1 MLAVARACEVLG
13 LQGCI
18 VNVEVDFN
26 PRAGIPSFTLVGLP
40 DNAVKESRE
49 RVRASIKN
57 SNLQF
62 PSKGYLVNLSPA
74 DMPKHSS
81 GYDLAIA
88 VGALAATD
96 QIPLAGLDDAMFVG
110 ELSLDGSLRHV
121 SGVLAM
127 AWAAREHGLKRIY
140 VAPEDAPQAALIDG
154 IDVYPV
160 PTLGHL
166 VEHLYNLNPI
176 PEFDR
181 ATLTF
186 DTTPPQGM
194 TDFAEIRGQEVIKR
208 ALEIAAAGNHNIL
221 MSGAPGSG
229 KTLLARALPG
239 IMPRLSFDEA
249 LEVTRIY
256 SVADLLAADQPMV
269 RERPFRAPH
278 YTVSQAG
285 LVGGGS
291 IPKPGEVTLA
301 HRGVLFLD
309 EAAEFAGKT
318 LEVLRQPIEDRIVTI
333 SRARGSLTYPA
344 NFLLV
349 MAMNPCPCGYLGDPV
364 KACTCNPQLIQRYQS
379 RLSGPLLD
387 RIELYMD
394 VRRVEYDKLF
404 SGEKSE
410 PSADIRARVEAAR
423 ERQRARFVATP
434 ALLANADMGISD
446 IDRYCVLKSDA
457 KDLLDTAVKRLNL
470 SARVYHRILK
480 VSRTIADIADCERIE
495 LPHVA
500 EAVQYRQRQPAY

>member
-1 MLAVARACEVLG
+1 MLAVVRACEVLG
-13 LQGCI
+13 LDGWI
-18 VNVEVDFN
+18 VDVEVDFN

-40 DNAVKESRE
+40 DSAVKESRE
-49 RVRASIKN
+49 RVRAAIKN
-57 SNLQF
+57 SGLQF

-74 DMPKHSS
+74 DLPKHST

-96 QIPLAGLDDAMFVG
+96 QIPLDGLQDALFIG

-127 AWAAREHGLKRIY
+127 AWAAREEGLTRVY

-154 IDVYPV
+154 IEVYAV

-166 VEHLYNLNPI
+166 VEHLYKLNPI
-176 PEFDR
+176 LPFDKS
-181 ATLTF
+181 TVNF
-186 DTTPPQGM
+186 DAPPPIV
-194 TDFAEIRGQEVIKR
+194 TDFAQVRGQELLKR
-208 ALEIAAAGNHNIL
+208 ALEVAAAGNHNVL

-239 IMPRLSFDEA
+239 IMPRMTFDET

-256 SVADLLAADQPMV
+256 SVADMLTPDQPLMQA
-269 RERPFRAPH
+269 RPFRAPH

-291 IPKPGEVTLA
+291 TPKPGEITLA

-309 EAAEFAGKT
+309 EVAEFAGKT

-349 MAMNPCPCGYLGDPV
+349 MAMNPCPCGYYGDSLKP
-364 KACTCNPQLIQRYQS
+364 CTCSSEMIKRYQN

-394 VRRVEYDKLF
+394 VRRVDYDKLF
-404 SGEKSE
+404 AAANAES
-410 PSADIRARVEAAR
+410 SADIRLRVEAAR
-423 ERQRARFVATP
+423 ERQRARFADVP
-434 ALLANADMGISD
+434 ELRANADMSVSD
-446 IDRYCVLKSDA
+446 IDRYCTLRSDA
-457 KDLLDTAVKRLNL
+457 RDLLNSVVKKLGL
-470 SARVYHRILK
+470 SARVYHRVLK
-480 VSRTIADIADCERIE
+480 VSRTIADLADCTDIE
-495 LPHVA
+495 LAHVA
-500 EAVQYRQRQPAY
+500 EAVQYRQRQASN